1 MKALFRATEPF
12 MAGVRRDLVRR
23 HAYAHERIGFIT
35 TRAAPGKDHLVLL
48 AEGYHPVADD
58 EYMRDPMVGARIGQ
72 EALRKALNLAL
83 LNPVGVFHVHMHLL
97 PERRLWFS
105 QIDLSEQRNFVP
117 DLFKVGATMP
127 HGALVLSPRSEAGLV
142 WTTSNDVRPI
152 AEFNTVGAQLK
163 VIVAAQDGSTDY
175 EG

>member
-1 MKALFRATEPF
+1 
-12 MAGVRRDLVRR
+12 MAGVRRDLVR
-23 HAYAHERIGFIT
+23 HHPYAHERIGFIT
-35 TRAAPGKDHLVLL
+35 TRAALGKDHLVLL
-48 AEGYHPVADD
+48 AEGYYPVADD
-58 EYMRDPMVGARIGQ
+58 EYVRDPMVGARIGQ

-117 DLFKVGATMP
+117 DFFKVGASMP

-142 WTTSNDVRPI
+142 WTTPSEVRPI
-152 AEFNTVGAQLK
+152 AEFNTVGAQMK
-163 VIVAAQDGSTDY
+163 VIVAAPDGSTDY